1 MISFRFEP
9 LATTAQSEE
18 PAPASSSSWSRDGG
32 QTIGSASTAT
42 GAVPKKAK
50 FDEPAGSSAG
60 ARAASPPA
68 VPDARIVG
76 PHSACVYSLRDAAR
90 LRHAERQPG
99 QEDSFY
105 EVSVN
110 DLKVLLRDLR
120 TQARGEEDA
129 PLLTARMRQLDESQR
144 TLQRLARYKRT
155 VVRVQF
161 ADQLVLQGAF
171 SAVDCGR
178 AVREWVRGFV
188 REEFSGGF
196 ELCECTAAAAIP
208 IVRSNR
214 FRCAEMC
221 RCIPAVTTPP
231 KRLLLDEETLVEAN
245 CVPAAVLHFGR
256 GSSVVETNQQILRAD
271 IAEQLSSP
279 AAAVQEAMKYR

>member
-1 MISFRFEP
+1 M
-9 LATTAQSEE
+9 
-18 PAPASSSSWSRDGG
+18 
-32 QTIGSASTAT
+32 
-42 GAVPKKAK
+42 PKKAK
-50 FDEPAGSSAG
+50 FDDQAPTSSSSLQPT
-60 ARAASPPA
+60 RAASPP
-68 VPDARIVG
+68 VPDALIVG

-90 LRHAERQPG
+90 LRTAERQPG

-129 PLLTARMRQLDESQR
+129 PLLTARMRELDESQR

-171 SAVDCGR
+171 SAVDRVR

-188 REEFSGGF
+188 RDEFAAAF
-196 ELCECTAAAAIP
+196 ELCEW
-208 IVRSNR
+208 
-214 FRCAEMC
+214 RC
-221 RCIPAVTTPP
+221 
-231 KRLLLDEETLVEAN
+231 
-245 CVPAAVLHFGR
+245 GR
-256 GSSVVETNQQILRAD
+256 
-271 IAEQLSSP
+271 
-279 AAAVQEAMKYR
+279 